1 MHTVWGHLN
10 YCCDIREDS
19 FLLSFPRFL
28 SSWVLYMSLPNFSG
42 LLCQSLVL
50 PQHHPQRD
58 TRYLWIPPT
67 LAELLLT
74 FPVASFSFECFLT
87 SSVHICSYGIMCFK
101 HGCFQAIHSM
111 WVERWPLPLKKK
123 KKKKDTAK
131 YWLLLLLNIILFGNR
146 VVVGIIG

>member
-1 MHTVWGHLN
+1 MHTVWEHLS

-28 SSWVLYMSLPNFSG
+28 SWWVLYMSLPNFSG

-58 TRYLWIPPT
+58 TRCLWIPPT

-74 FPVASFSFECFLT
+74 FPVASFLFECFLT

-111 WVERWPLPLKKK
+111 WVEQWPLPLKKK
-123 KKKKDTAK
+123 KKTQQNIDFC
-131 YWLLLLLNIILFGNR
+131 YFSILSYLEIGWL
-146 VVVGIIG
+146 